1 MFLVLAFAIQIFSLH
16 HAANLDITQK
26 MPVVAAKYVLRSVY
40 FCSQFYIR
48 CSLLSKAENEVCGGP
63 WGTSGNCSP
72 GTRCLRSCGEKVDF
86 EIMTMCTTTF

>member
-48 CSLLSKAENEVCGGP
+48 CSLLSKGRE
-63 WGTSGNCSP
+63 
-72 GTRCLRSCGEKVDF
+72 RSVWRAMGYIRKLF
-86 EIMTMCTTTF
+86 TWNKMSKIMR